1 MENMPISARLRATA
15 QSFEGQDDTVPF
27 GHILDV
33 HGNQALGAI
42 LVIVSIPALLPST
55 GIPIGTVMSLGM
67 FAIAI
72 AMFFG
77 RQEVR
82 LPQKLMDM
90 KLAPTTAQ
98 KFLNGLAKLYGR
110 IERISKPRMNF
121 MVSETAQRWLSLKV
135 FLLAVIIFMPIPFGN
150 TLPAAALL
158 TLGIGLMF
166 RDGAI
171 VVASFAVTLV
181 ALATTAAIVGGGL
194 WAIGQ
199 VV

>member
-1 MENMPISARLRATA
+1 MPISERLRTVA

-27 GHILDV
+27 GQLLDV

-42 LVIVSIPALLPST
+42 LVVLSIPALLPST

-67 FAIAI
+67 FAIAL

-82 LPQKLMDM
+82 LPQKLMNM
-90 KLAPTTAQ
+90 PLAPTTAQ

-110 IERISKPRMNF
+110 IETISKPRMNF
-121 MVSETAQRWLSLKV
+121 MVSATAHRWLSLKV

-166 RDGAI
+166 RDGVIVITSFVVTAI
-171 VVASFAVTLV
+171 ALV
-181 ALATTAAIVGGGL
+181 TTAAIIGGGL

-199 VV
+199 VI

>member
-1 MENMPISARLRATA
+1 MPISARLRATA

-121 MVSETAQRWLSLKV
+121 MVSQTAQRWLSLKV

-171 VVASFAVTLV
+171 VITSFVVTAV
-181 ALATTAAIVGGGL
+181 ALVTTAAIIGGGL